1 MMENIFR
8 MEVDTGSGGYGL
20 NVTLTQLLWNV
31 EDEYGKAVSNEVEN
45 WALNSKENDEFN
57 KYGMY
62 IANLG
67 KEE

>member
-31 EDEYGKAVSNEVEN
+31 EDEYGKAASNEVEN
-45 WALNSKENDEFN
+45 WALNSKKNDEFN